1 MACEQSLAAILDE
14 TAEALSHL
22 DLIKLQ
28 GLEQRILL
36 LAQSSARL
44 ETNGIDILLPKR
56 SRLEIILQN
65 CKVNLDALRRF
76 HARNARKQWAQ

>member
-1 MACEQSLAAILDE
+1 MACEQSLAGVLDE

-44 ETNGIDILLPKR
+44 ETNGIDVLLSKR
-56 SRLEIILQN
+56 RRLEIILQN
-65 CKVNLDALRRF
+65 CKGNLDALRRL